1 MSTLALT
8 MLNVVMIAGLANDPQ
23 QAFYGLSSV
32 TYFAIGFILFF
43 IPTALVPAELAS
55 GWPQRGGIFRWV
67 GEGIGKGWAFTC
79 LIILWFQSTFNL
91 GAGMPNFAATIMF
104 FTPHYQRAIQ
114 FLQHPQHEILI
125 MCAFIALFWFVTWL
139 AARGTKTFSNIAKYG
154 VIIGTFIPLA
164 VMVILVI
171 VCISQQC
178 RSMLKILSRNGTE
191 WER

>member
-43 IPTALVPAELAS
+43 IPTALVSAELAS

-91 GAGMPNFAATIMF
+91 GAGMPNFAATIMN
-104 FTPHYQRAIQ
+104 A
-114 FLQHPQHEILI
+114 
-125 MCAFIALFWFVTWL
+125 MFVNI
-139 AARGTKTFSNIAKYG
+139 KTFKICSAL
-154 VIIGTFIPLA
+154 TSLA
-164 VMVILVI
+164 PIMKK
-171 VCISQQC
+171 
-178 RSMLKILSRNGTE
+178 LK
-191 WER
+191 